1 LERQHL
7 DPLYAGRKA
16 SMLKTT
22 VLKRLYRSIIQTCL
36 ILFLLQGLYFSCA
49 RLLPVYAQ
57 SDPQTT
63 GNEPAPPSGFAIASF
78 TINGGCLV
86 TDIHEVNLQL
96 AVEGETA
103 ALVVRYA
110 NEGADWSE
118 WEPYQ
123 PGRRWLLPAGDG
135 PRTVHAQ
142 VRDGGGSTASASAHI
157 FIHLPVTGIT
167 LDKAEMQLQAG
178 GQPAR
183 LQALVQPADATAP
196 QVYWSSSNK
205 SVAVVKEGLVI
216 PAGPGEA
223 IITAAAGSC
232 RASCLVTVE
241 PACSISGPAAPSA
254 EITCGDVN
262 GSGEVNV
269 VDAAL
274 VLRAAAGLLELDPL
288 QAAAADVYR
297 DGQVNIKDAVF
308 ILRFITGQLETL
320 PVDPDDEEEPA
331 PVTAPPFPSFLPPTQ
346 KMLDAVYRVST
357 TATVLDNRLNV
368 RAGPGTNYAI
378 LGVLEPGTRVTV
390 YEKIRGSDPDYP
402 DWYRILYDGRD
413 GYIAA
418 DYVSISSVLY
428 GLDFQGQPVY
438 LCAAPVE
445 LQPGDYK
452 INQDYAFFRLEG
464 SSKVPTGV
472 VFYFLEHTPYA
483 TLYLEHPAGEAI
495 TAEYLAQRANQ
506 IRSDSPF
513 KNLGGAFIQAQETWG
528 VNALYLMAHAALE
541 SAWGTSSIARS
552 KNNIYGFMAY
562 DDDPYGRAAVFRSM
576 ADCIMHCSAYIRR
589 EYHSHGGSWYNGAH
603 LVGMNVR
610 YATDRMWAFKL
621 ANAMQTICPYS
632 AYEHAEKHFRHGQA
646 TANMHLREA
655 PGTGSGSLAVIPE
668 GAAVTLR
675 GMTLTGD
682 SHWFNVLH
690 GELAGWSSG
699 TDIDLVDAPRAAVYL
714 PGWYKAGNE
723 NLKLNVR
730 SAPSTAGGVVDQL
743 PFGAVFQIT
752 EIAMSYDPGA
762 GKWYAWYRISYPGSA
777 EQSWVRGDYV
787 IIDW

>member
-1 LERQHL
+1 
-7 DPLYAGRKA
+7 
-16 SMLKTT
+16 MLKAP
-22 VLKRLYRSIIQTCL
+22 VLKRPYRSIILTCL
-36 ILFLLQGLYFSCA
+36 VLFLLLGLYFSCA
-49 RLLPVYAQ
+49 RLLPLYAQ
-57 SDPQTT
+57 SDPDLT
-63 GNEPAPPSGFAIASF
+63 GDEQAPASDFAIASF
-78 TINGGCLV
+78 TINGGSPV
-86 TDIHEVNLQL
+86 TDIHEANLH
-96 AVEGETA
+96 
-103 ALVVRYA
+103 LVVEEDNTSLEARYA
-110 NEGADWSE
+110 NEGGDWSE

-135 PRTVHAQ
+135 SRTVHAQ
-142 VRDGGGSTASASAHI
+142 VRDAAGSTASASAHI
-157 FIHLPVTGIT
+157 FIHLPVTSIT
-167 LDKAEMQLQAG
+167 LDKTELRLKAG
-178 GQPAR
+178 GRPAL

-196 QVYWSSSNK
+196 QVYWSSSNENAAL
-205 SVAVVKEGLVI
+205 VQEGLVI
-216 PAGPGEA
+216 PTGPGEA
-223 IITAAAGSC
+223 IITAAADNC
-232 RASCLVTVE
+232 RASCLVTVK
-241 PACSISGPAAPSA
+241 PAGPISGPAAPSA
-254 EITCGDVN
+254 EISYGDVN

-320 PVDPDDEEEPA
+320 PVEPDDEEEPT

-357 TATVLDNRLNV
+357 TATALERLNV
-368 RAGPGTNYAI
+368 RTGPGTNYAI

-390 YEKIRGSDPDYP
+390 FEKVRGSDPAYP

-428 GLDFQGQPVY
+428 GLDFQGHPVY

-483 TLYLEHPAGEAI
+483 VLYLERPAGEAI
-495 TAEYLAQRANQ
+495 TAEYLAQRAYQ

-513 KNLGGAFIQAQETWG
+513 NQLDGAFIQAQETWG

-562 DDDPYGRAAVFRSM
+562 DDDPYGSAAVFRSM

-589 EYHSHGGSWYNGAH
+589 EYHSYGGKWHNGAH

-610 YATDRMWAFKL
+610 YATDRMWAFKI

-632 AYEHAEKHFRHGQA
+632 AYEHAEKHFRRGQA
-646 TANMHLREA
+646 TANMHLLEA
-655 PGTGSGSLAVIPE
+655 PGTGGGSLALIPE
-668 GAAVTLR
+668 GAIPALR
-675 GMTLTGD
+675 GMTMSGD
-682 SHWFNVLH
+682 SHWFNLLY

-699 TDIDLVDAPRAAVYL
+699 ACIDLVDAPRAAVYL